1 MAFLWAHRRV
11 SNSKGSFNSFE
22 LTVFNKYLRHFVMKY
37 FFGSDWMLI
46 CYKDKNTFFL
56 LKQWVMHDITFD
68 RPIIDD
74 NDNVNVNEGY
84 NYYSFEEAQR

>member
-1 MAFLWAHRRV
+1 
-11 SNSKGSFNSFE
+11 
-22 LTVFNKYLRHFVMKY
+22 
-37 FFGSDWMLI
+37 MLI